1 MLKLVSATFFRQVFA
16 GILQISTLII
26 IARALSVAEMGQ
38 YTIMILVPTLL
49 SQVLTLGIQS
59 ANIYGIGRKMINEN
73 EVLYINIVLLFCFSM
88 IGTIAAIVFII
99 FFSDVA
105 LPGVPIDLLL
115 ISTLAILP
123 LTFNTVLPSIFQ
135 ASQKFTIYN
144 IVCMIQPL
152 ILLLIILLSI
162 IIHQDIYFI
171 IVAYILAS
179 FITFATII
187 YLLLKNTK
195 PKRYPFTLFYKNFF
209 SYSINSHLSNIVTL
223 LNYRSSLLI
232 IGYFT
237 SPVSVG
243 IYSIGLQLV
252 EKLWLPSQA
261 ASTIL
266 LPKITHMVGENEAKA
281 ASFTIDTARMV
292 FITTLFISLVFI
304 GILPFA
310 VEVLFG
316 AEYKKSVIISLVLL
330 PGILAWTPSRIL
342 ANDIAARGLAN
353 VNLRNAVYVLFLNI
367 SLSIILIPKFGIFGA
382 GVATTI
388 AYSFDFIIRLYAYK
402 KIVGI
407 SIIRKLIP
415 RKSDFILIFN
425 IVKGLR
431 RV

>member
-1 MLKLVSATFFRQVFA
+1 MLRLVSATFFRQVFA
-16 GILQISTLII
+16 GVLQIITLII
-26 IARALSVAEMGQ
+26 IARVLSVAEMGQ

-49 SQVLTLGIQS
+49 SQVLTLGMQS

-73 EVLYINIVLLFCFSM
+73 EVLYINIFLLFLFSI
-88 IGTIAAIVFII
+88 IGTIAAIIFIV

-105 LPGVPIDLLL
+105 LPGVPTNLLL

-135 ASQKFTIYN
+135 ASQKFIIYN
-144 IVCMIQPL
+144 IVCIIQPL
-152 ILLLIILLSI
+152 ILLLTILLSI
-162 IIHQDIYFI
+162 IINQNIYFI

-179 FITFATII
+179 FITLATII
-187 YLLLKNTK
+187 YLLLKNMK
-195 PKRYPFTLFYKNFF
+195 AQKYSFTLFYRQFF

-232 IGYFT
+232 IGYFA

-266 LPKITHMVGENEAKA
+266 LPKITHMVEEDEAKA
-281 ASFTIDTARMV
+281 ANLTIDTARMV
-292 FITTLFISLVFI
+292 FIITLFISLIFV
-304 GILPFA
+304 GVLPFA
-310 VEVLFG
+310 IEILFG

-353 VNLRNAVYVLFLNI
+353 VNLRNAVYVLFINI
-367 SLSIILIPKFGIFGA
+367 SLSIILIPEFGIVGA

-388 AYSFDFIIRLYAYK
+388 AYSFDLIIRLYAYK
-402 KIVGI
+402 KITGI
-407 SIIRKLIP
+407 SIVSKLIP
-415 RKSDFILIFN
+415 RKSDFFLIFN
-425 IVKGLR
+425 IIKGLK

>member
-16 GILQISTLII
+16 GVLQITTLII
-26 IARALSVAEMGQ
+26 IARVLSVAEMGQ

-49 SQVLTLGIQS
+49 SQVLTLGMQS

-73 EVLYINIVLLFCFSM
+73 EVLYINIVLLFFFSM
-88 IGTIAAIVFII
+88 IGTIAAIIFII

-105 LPGVPIDLLL
+105 LPGVPTDLLL

-135 ASQKFTIYN
+135 ASQKFIIYN
-144 IVCMIQPL
+144 IVCIIQPL
-152 ILLLIILLSI
+152 ILLLTILLSI
-162 IIHQDIYFI
+162 IIHQNIYFI

-195 PKRYPFTLFYKNFF
+195 PKKYPFTLFYKKFF

-266 LPKITHMVGENEAKA
+266 LPKITHMVEENKAKA
-281 ASFTIDTARMV
+281 ASLTIDTARMV
-292 FITTLFISLVFI
+292 FIITLFISLIFI

-353 VNLRNAVYVLFLNI
+353 VNLRNAVYVLFINI
-367 SLSIILIPKFGIFGA
+367 GLSIILIPKFGIVGA

-388 AYSFDFIIRLYAYK
+388 AYSFDLIIRLYAYK
-402 KIVGI
+402 KIAEI
-407 SIIRKLIP
+407 SIISKLIP
-415 RKSDFILIFN
+415 RKSDFLLILN
-425 IVKGLR
+425 IIKGLK